1 MSGGTLIGQCLVRNL
16 GCPYASREELMAL
29 VNTHGEIA
37 NRVMASIGK
46 AAKDYRAFSDLRRPY
61 KILMRLALLE
71 YARRGNL
78 AYFGYSGHLLLP
90 PIVHFIRVRLN
101 APLHLRIK
109 TTMERLNLSE
119 KEAVDYIERVDEER
133 TRWARFMY
141 GADIRDPRLYDVC
154 INLRRLSIHGACELL
169 AAITRQPEFQA
180 TPESLAHVE
189 DLYLATR
196 VEAAL
201 VTKEATCDVEVGAT
215 AEGGRI
221 VLEGPYLEA
230 RDLERVLAVA
240 RSVEG
245 VEGVEYKP
253 GYAPSVE
260 YSLEDDQR
268 ARPRLPASEGGT
280 P

>member
-46 AAKDYRAFSDLRRPY
+46 AARDYRAFSELRRPY

-90 PIVHFIRVRLN
+90 PVNHFIRVRLN
-101 APLHLRIK
+101 APLRLRMK

-119 KEAVDYIERVDEER
+119 KEAMEYIERVDEER

-154 INLRRLSIHGACELL
+154 VNLRRLSIHGACELL
-169 AAITRQPEFQA
+169 AAVTRQPEFQA
-180 TPESLAHVE
+180 TPESLAQVE

-201 VTKEATCDVEVGAT
+201 VTREATCDFEVAAT
-215 AEGGRI
+215 ATGGRI

-230 RDLERVLAVA
+230 SDLDRVLGAA

-245 VEGVEYKP
+245 VEAVEYKP
-253 GYAPSVE
+253 GYAPSVD

-268 ARPRLPASEGGT
+268 T
-280 P
+280 PV